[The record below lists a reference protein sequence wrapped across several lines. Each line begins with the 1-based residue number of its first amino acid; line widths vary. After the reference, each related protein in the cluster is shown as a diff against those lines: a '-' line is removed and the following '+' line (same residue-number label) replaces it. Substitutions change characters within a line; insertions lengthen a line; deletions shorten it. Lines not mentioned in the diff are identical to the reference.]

1 MGLGPL
7 REEDMEIREMN
18 YKVSVLVEHDDQG
31 YYAWCPEL
39 PGCQTQGD
47 TLDEV
52 MANAREAVEL
62 YVETLDPEER
72 RSYLSKEIFTTSV
85 EVAHA

>member
-47 TLDEV
+47 SLDEV

-62 YVETLDPEER
+62 YIETLDPEER
-72 RSYLSKEIFTTSV
+72 RSYLSREIFTTSV